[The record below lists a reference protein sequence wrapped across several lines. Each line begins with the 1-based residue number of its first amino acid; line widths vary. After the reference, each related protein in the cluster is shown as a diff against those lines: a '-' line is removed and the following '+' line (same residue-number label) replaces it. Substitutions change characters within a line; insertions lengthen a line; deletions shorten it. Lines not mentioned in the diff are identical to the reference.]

1 MKENELRVG
10 VYIEYCDEV
19 YKVDSECIMRHMGDE
34 QDDAYKPIPLTE
46 EWLVKFGFTDT
57 NESDNGIAF
66 FFPNNANA
74 HWTNEVMLWSVFHSK
89 FKHPEDEYFCFMMGE
104 KQFPNIEYVHQ
115 LQNLYF
121 ALTGEELII
130 K

>member
-1 MKENELRVG
+1 MGMKENELRVG

-19 YKVDSECIMRHMGDE
+19 YKVDARCIHRHMGDE
-34 QDDAYKPIPLTE
+34 QDDAYKPIHLTE
-46 EWLVKFGFTDT
+46 DWLLKFGFVGVQTDK
-57 NESDNGIAF
+57 EYDRYYRLGEIEVSIPFDKS
-66 FFPNNANA
+66 PANMSNVYKD
-74 HWTNEVMLWSVFHSK
+74 WWLDTPLV
-89 FKHPEDEYFCFMMGE
+89 
-104 KQFPNIEYVHQ
+104 YVHQ